1 MKYYYDR
8 IDTQIA
14 EQKATEKANYTTLLS
29 QMNQYPDANIQ
40 LTDTL
45 EQANAK
51 ITANSAIYR
60 QQTRLADGTTPTS
73 DDDKV
78 VTALRKAI
86 VGFDKQIRSD
96 VDFTREDIRDQLETL
111 YPDFDPID
119 IEMLVYQQYPDEYV
133 NRFN

>member
-1 MKYYYDR
+1 LITKYKLSGGLDK
-8 IDTQIA
+8 TIA
-14 EQKATEKANYTTLLS
+14 ELTAEAQTTAT
-29 QMNQYPDANIQ
+29 
-40 LTDTL
+40 
-45 EQANAK
+45 
-51 ITANSAIYR
+51 YR
-60 QQTRLADGTTPTS
+60 KEVRIAPT